1 MRTYAQFKKL
11 LFKIVYDAFHIIYL
25 IYKLFVIITIL
36 CYVIYDFRINEVFM
50 IFNKFVSMVF
60 IINMMLENSFASQY
74 QDIVTGRLQCDF
86 STLTY
91 EVSLSKT
98 SPLSKKFRLLCLMK
112 DESSDDESDSSEGTY
127 TVNDSP
133 WLYNTNCR
141 DRFLDSFSRQ
151 INELNGGLP
160 SLGYVKN
167 LASHIESISNMLI
180 TSEEQFLKINKSSI
194 GVVTSLRFEGF
205 SLSENFFSHFSEI
218 IKGEFY
224 KIEFINCSLE
234 EGIAFADIL
243 DSCNTI
249 NLSIINCSITE
260 SDLAEVLMRINP
272 YCIKNI
278 DLSRNHFASS
288 VIETLKSKILGRLS
302 LNAIC
307 LDGTDLD
314 LELVSQIKGICHE

>member
-1 MRTYAQFKKL
+1 
-11 LFKIVYDAFHIIYL
+11 
-25 IYKLFVIITIL
+25 
-36 CYVIYDFRINEVFM
+36 M

-127 TVNDSP
+127 TINDSP

-180 TSEEQFLKINKSSI
+180 TSEEQFLKINESNI

-218 IKGEFY
+218 IKGEFC

-278 DLSRNHFASS
+278 DLSGNNFDNH
-288 VIETLKSKILGRLS
+288 VIEVLKNKISDRLS
-302 LNAIC
+302 LDSIN
-307 LDGTDLD
+307 LEMTGLSLD
-314 LELVSQIKGICHE
+314 LISQVKELCHE